1 MTKARILIIED
12 DLEIS
17 RLTAMYLE
25 SENYDTKVINDGLL
39 AVDTIKSYKPD
50 LVILDLMLPG
60 LDGIEICKQCR
71 TFYFGPILVQT
82 ACADD
87 MSEVSLLKLGA
98 DDYLT
103 KPIRPHVMVAR
114 IDALLRR
121 VGNKSPDTTMITVG
135 LLRLDTASREVSL
148 GEIKPVLTEAEY
160 DILLLLASNPGI
172 TVSRDDCCRSLRG
185 IDYDANDRS
194 VDMRIS
200 GLRKKLGDISPPYQ
214 LILTVRNKGYMLVN
228 G

>member
-1 MTKARILIIED
+1 MVKARILIIED

-25 SENYDTKVINDGLL
+25 AENYETKIVNDGLL
-39 AVDTIKSYKPD
+39 AIDAIKRYKPD

-60 LDGIEICKQCR
+60 LDGIEICKQSR
-71 TFYFGPILVQT
+71 SFYFGPILVLT

-121 VGNKSPDTTMITVG
+121 AGSQSPSTEVIEVGQLS
-135 LLRLDTASREVSL
+135 LDTATREVSL
-148 GEIKPVLTEAEY
+148 GQLKPVLTEAEY
-160 DILLLLASNPGI
+160 DILLLLASNPGNI
-172 TVSRDDCCRSLRG
+172 VSRDDCCRSLRG

-200 GLRKKLGDISPPYQ
+200 GLRKKLGDIYSPYK

>member
-1 MTKARILIIED
+1 MIKARILIIED

-17 RLTAMYLE
+17 RLTAMYLQAE
-25 SENYDTKVINDGLL
+25 DYETKIINDGLL
-39 AVDTIKSYKPD
+39 AIDAVSVYKPD
-50 LVILDLMLPG
+50 LIILDLMLPG
-60 LDGIEICKQCR
+60 LDGIEICKQSR
-71 TFYFGPILVQT
+71 HFYFGPILVLT

-121 VGNKSPDTTMITVG
+121 ASNQPPKTKVIAIGQ
-135 LLRLDTASREVSL
+135 LRLDTATREVNL
-148 GEIKPVLTEAEY
+148 GEFKPVLTEAEY

-172 TVSRDDCCRSLRG
+172 IVSRDDCCRSLRG
-185 IDYDANDRS
+185 IEHDANDRS

-200 GLRKKLGDISPPYQ
+200 GLRKKLGDISAPYQ